1 MDGEAVNEITKL
13 AQRQTFE
20 INGKFFSL
28 TDLRQVD
35 TQPIP
40 AALRVSTLTALKDYL
55 EADIDNL
62 SMRVGEEDV
71 RVEEMMPEKRM
82 LHVESPTAVELIGPV
97 QGDWNKRIV
106 WVRAQREEVG
116 ALKFGEYLDHETFMI
131 GLLTQF
137 EPTKDLAE
145 VLRVIGTMK
154 AESVNTSADDGMSQ
168 TVSARRGVALAEN
181 IKVPSP
187 VMLRPYRT
195 FREFDQPESPFIFR
209 LRNTEGMPECAL
221 FDASGAAWK
230 TAAVESIRKWLA
242 ENIKDVPVIA

>member
-1 MDGEAVNEITKL
+1 MDGEAVREVAKL
-13 AQRQTFE
+13 VQRETFE
-20 INGKFFSL
+20 INGKSFSL

-55 EADIDNL
+55 AADIDRL
-62 SMRVGEEDV
+62 SVD
-71 RVEEMMPEKRM
+71 VEERYPGLPEKLM
-82 LHVESPTAVELIGPV
+82 LHVESPTAVELIGPI

-106 WVRAQREEVG
+106 WVRAQREELG
-116 ALKFGEYLDHETFMI
+116 ALKFGAYLDHETFMI

-137 EPTKDLAE
+137 EKTEDLAE
-145 VLRVIGTMK
+145 ILRVIGTMK

-195 FREFDQPESPFIFR
+195 FREFNQPESPFIFR

-230 TAAVESIRKWLA
+230 TTAVESIRKWLA

>member
-40 AALRVSTLTALKDYL
+40 ATLRVSTLTALKDYL
-55 EADIDNL
+55 EAKIDV
-62 SMRVGEEDV
+62 SSAEDEEFI
-71 RVEEMMPEKRM
+71 PEKPTPEKLM
-82 LHVESPTAVELIGPV
+82 LHVESPSAVELIGPV

-106 WVRAQREEVG
+106 WVRAQREELG
-116 ALKFGEYLDHETFMI
+116 ALKFGAYLDHETFMI

-137 EPTKDLAE
+137 EPTEDLAA

-195 FREFDQPESPFIFR
+195 FREFEQPESPFIFR

>member
-1 MDGEAVNEITKL
+1 MDGEAVREIAKL
-13 AQRQTFE
+13 AERQTFAIE
-20 INGKFFSL
+20 GKTFSL
-28 TDLRQVD
+28 TDLKQVD

-55 EADIDNL
+55 KADIDML
-62 SMRVGEEDV
+62 S
-71 RVEEMMPEKRM
+71 VEEPER
-82 LHVESPTAVELIGPV
+82 LIIHVESPTAVELIGPV

-116 ALKFGEYLDHETFMI
+116 ALKFGAYLDHETFMI

-137 EPTKDLAE
+137 EQTEDLAE

-195 FREFDQPESPFIFR
+195 FREFEQPESPFIFR

>member
-1 MDGEAVNEITKL
+1 MMDGEAVREVAKL
-13 AQRQTFE
+13 VQRETFE
-20 INGKFFSL
+20 INGKSFSL

-55 EADIDNL
+55 AADIDRL
-62 SMRVGEEDV
+62 SVD
-71 RVEEMMPEKRM
+71 VEERYPGLPEKLM
-82 LHVESPTAVELIGPV
+82 LHVESPTAVELIGPI

-106 WVRAQREEVG
+106 WVRAQREELG
-116 ALKFGEYLDHETFMI
+116 ALKFGAYLDHETFMI

-137 EPTKDLAE
+137 EKTEDLAE
-145 VLRVIGTMK
+145 ILRVIGTMK

-195 FREFDQPESPFIFR
+195 FREFNQPESPFIFR

-230 TAAVESIRKWLA
+230 TTAVESIRKWLA

>member
-1 MDGEAVNEITKL
+1 MMDGEAVREVAKL
-13 AQRQTFE
+13 AQRETFE
-20 INGKFFSL
+20 INGKSFSL

-55 EADIDNL
+55 AADIDRL
-62 SMRVGEEDV
+62 SFNAED
-71 RVEEMMPEKRM
+71 PEKLM
-82 LHVESPTAVELIGPV
+82 LHVESPSAVELIGPV

-106 WVRAQREEVG
+106 WVRAQREELG
-116 ALKFGEYLDHETFMI
+116 ALKFGAYLDHETFMI

-137 EPTKDLAE
+137 EKTEDLAE
-145 VLRVIGTMK
+145 ILRVIGTMK

-195 FREFDQPESPFIFR
+195 FREFNQPESPFIFR

-230 TAAVESIRKWLA
+230 TTAVESIRKWLA

>member
-1 MDGEAVNEITKL
+1 MDGEAVREIAEL
-13 AQRQTFE
+13 AKRQTFE
-20 INGKFFSL
+20 IEGKTFSL

-35 TQPIP
+35 TRPIP

-55 EADIDNL
+55 TADIDRLL
-62 SMRVGEEDV
+62 SWRDPEREDS
-71 RVEEMMPEKRM
+71 REDLM
-82 LHVESPTAVELIGPV
+82 LHVESPSVVELIGRV

-106 WVRAQREEVG
+106 WVRAQREELG
-116 ALKFGEYLDHETFMI
+116 ALKFGSYLDHETFMI

-137 EPTKDLAE
+137 ESTEDLAE

-154 AESVNTSADDGMSQ
+154 AESVNTSADDRMSQ

-195 FREFDQPESPFIFR
+195 FREFEQPESPFLFR

-230 TAAVESIRKWLA
+230 TVAVESIRKWLA
-242 ENIKDVPVIA
+242 ENIKDIPVIA

>member
-1 MDGEAVNEITKL
+1 MDGEAVREIAKL
-13 AQRQTFE
+13 AERQTFE
-20 INGKFFSL
+20 IYGKTFSL

-35 TQPIP
+35 TEPIP

-55 EADIDNL
+55 EADIDSL
-62 SMRVGEEDV
+62 SAEEK
-71 RVEEMMPEKRM
+71 EFIPKKPM
-82 LHVESPTAVELIGPV
+82 LHVESPSAVELIGPV

-116 ALKFGEYLDHETFMI
+116 ALKFGAYLDHETFMI

-137 EPTKDLAE
+137 EQTEDLAE

-195 FREFDQPESPFIFR
+195 FREFEQPESPFIFR